1 VSENTG
7 LLPTKR
13 HDLRYRRAVAAS
25 LVVSVLVHLALFLL
39 WRVNPVSLGTTI
51 AAGPRAADPVA
62 AAGGA
67 AMRSVRY
74 KLPEDIVV
82 PPPPEKF
89 VVDERPVEVEMPE
102 DPPIAALDLST
113 ELGAAREM
121 AAAPGPGLAGMTG
134 RGDGGADA
142 EGNSRLLDGTPRSL
156 IPEWDPP
163 QDVRGMEV
171 TVRVLINERGHPLE
185 VRLQPQTPNRGFNNK
200 LIRKASLMEFNPVR
214 DRSGRAIRE
223 WTEFVLVF

>member
-1 VSENTG
+1 MSQQSQ
-7 LLPTKR
+7 LPTQR
-13 HDLRYRRAVAAS
+13 HDRKYRRVVAAS
-25 LVVSVLVHLALFLL
+25 FVTSLLIHLAIFLL
-39 WRVNPVSLGTTI
+39 WQVNPVSLGTSI
-51 AAGPRAADPVA
+51 AAGPRAGDPIA
-62 AAGGA
+62 AAGGGA
-67 AMRSVRY
+67 LQSVRY
-74 KLPEDIVV
+74 RLPEKIEV

-89 VVDERPVEVEMPE
+89 VVDEQPIELEIPE
-102 DPPIAALDLST
+102 DPQIATLDLST
-113 ELGAAREM
+113 ALGEAREM
-121 AAAPGPGLAGMTG
+121 ATTPGQGLPGMTG

-142 EGNSRLLDGTPRSL
+142 TGNSRLLDGTPRSL

-200 LIRKASLMEFNPVR
+200 LIRKARLMEFNPVR
-214 DRSGRAIRE
+214 DRSGQPIQE